1 MGREPISSNELLN
14 AARHDNEAAGLVSV
28 HLAARVVERRVLLV
42 TSIIGLIGIAILVA
56 VLLQNTPSIVAGN

>member
-14 AARHDNEAAGLVSV
+14 AARHDNEAAGLVFV